1 MKKVAIVSLLVLISG
16 CFNDTSDIKAHI
28 AQVQANTVKQIEP
41 MPPIPEFNHFDYSVS
56 ALRSPF
62 DVPKPEAIQ
71 EKIQQMSGCLSP
83 DPRRR
88 KQPLEKFS
96 LSDLVMRGTLGEL
109 GITWALVEASDQT
122 LHRVAVGSYL
132 GLYHGRITDVTQNN
146 VKVVE
151 LIPDGAGCWVERE
164 TVVAMVDSNAE
175 GQRK

>member
-1 MKKVAIVSLLVLISG
+1 MKKIILLAAALLTG
-16 CFNDTSDIKAHI
+16 CFNDTEDLKQHI
-28 AQVQANTVKQIEP
+28 ANVQANASNTIAP
-41 MPPIPEFNHFDYSVS
+41 MPEVTIFDHFDYSAHV
-56 ALRSPF
+56 LRSPF

-88 KQPLEKFS
+88 KQPLEKYS

-109 GITWALVEASDQT
+109 GVTWALVEASDNT
-122 LHRVAVGSYL
+122 LHRVAVGSYV
-132 GLYHGRITDVTQNN
+132 GLYHGKITAVSQDN
-146 VKVVE
+146 VKVLE

-164 TVVAMVDSNAE
+164 TVVAMTETSAE